1 MATADQYAEWIV
13 KNQSLKG
20 TPEFNTVAEA
30 YKLARSEEKEPTT
43 PQNTSFGDDVLR
55 TGKNVAMG
63 ALKGASRIGTTLLS
77 PFESDA
83 ETAQRKKAIDA
94 SFADPNNILNA
105 DTDSIAF
112 QGGDIAAQIAGT
124 AGAGGALGKVVGGA
138 AKVLPKAAPVLTK
151 VANSLASGGLKLGS
165 TAATTLA
172 RLAMLLYV
180 WVVVLLVVL
189 QVRH

>member
-30 YKLARSEEKEPTT
+30 YKLARSEQQAPTT
-43 PQNTSFGDDVLR
+43 QQETSLGEDVLR

-63 ALKGASRIGTTLLS
+63 ALKGASRIGATLIR
-77 PFESDA
+77 PFETGEES
-83 ETAQRKKAIDA
+83 AQRKQAIDA
-94 SFADPNNILNA
+94 SFADPNSALNA
-105 DTDSIAF
+105 DTDSLAF

-151 VANSLASGGLKLGS
+151 VANS
-165 TAATTLA
+165 
-172 RLAMLLYV
+172 
-180 WVVVLLVVL
+180 
-189 QVRH
+189 